1 MEKIEKVDS
10 SRDMSTS
17 GGSQSLTSSNSDD
30 GVKKAV
36 KSLQTCHEG
45 NKIYVITYFVD
56 QTVLI
61 KMYEKTLSDGAYDYV
76 GAVEV
81 A

>member
-1 MEKIEKVDS
+1 MEKIEKVDKVDKS
-10 SRDMSTS
+10 ARSEDS
-17 GGSQSLTSSNSDD
+17 
-30 GVKKAV
+30 KKAI
-36 KSLQTCHEG
+36 KSLQTYHEG

>member
-1 MEKIEKVDS
+1 MEKIEKVDKS
-10 SRDMSTS
+10 ARSE
-17 GGSQSLTSSNSDD
+17 NS
-30 GVKKAV
+30 KKAI
-36 KSLQTCHEG
+36 KSLQTYHEG